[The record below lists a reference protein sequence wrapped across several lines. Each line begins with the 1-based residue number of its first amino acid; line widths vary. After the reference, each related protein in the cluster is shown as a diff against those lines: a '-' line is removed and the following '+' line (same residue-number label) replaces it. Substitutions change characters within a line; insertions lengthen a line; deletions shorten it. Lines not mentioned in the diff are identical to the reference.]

1 MESLTAADPR
11 TIGEFRL
18 RARLG
23 AGGMGQVFLATSPG
37 GRMVAVKVI
46 HADLARDAGFVRR
59 FHAEVNAARRVSG
72 FYTAPVV
79 AAGVDDRPPWLATA
93 FVPGPSLES
102 LVSRYGP
109 LPVPALWRLA
119 AGLADALRAIHA
131 AGLVHRDLKPANVL
145 LASDGPRVIDF
156 GIARTL
162 ADSRLTATG
171 SIIGTPSF
179 MSPEQVEGAAAGP
192 PSDVFSLGSVLA
204 FAASGAA
211 PFSGGPG
218 ASSAS
223 VMYRI
228 VYTSPD
234 LGMVPAEV
242 RELVQACL
250 TKESAG
256 RPDLGQVAARC
267 AAAAEDL
274 GLSPAI
280 FWPSDVA
287 SVIDAQQAAV
297 AAQVQGIQLPSSVS
311 VPAFRAGQAGTG
323 AEPSAQPYWAP
334 AQEADRP
341 LTGHSRPGSSDPARP
356 WGPAGQPGW
365 TQGPDITGP
374 SARPGRNAS
383 RVDRRTLLIGAGA
396 GAGVAA
402 AGGVG
407 AWLISRS
414 ASSAPGTA
422 GSASGVTAQ
431 REPAR
436 TAPAGGGASAG
447 GTDGTGPGSLAWQFT
462 MGDIANGYP
471 YVANGVVYTG
481 NQDNFLYAISAATGR
496 QVWKTGLGSV
506 QAAPQLVD
514 GMVCVIADAG
524 HFSALRA
531 ATGTVAWQ
539 LAADGVPEPARVWAS
554 EGTSVFLAPTLEQ
567 PLNAYDAA
575 TGSVV
580 GSYGSPGQFW
590 GGVFG
595 AANGILYAIEDL
607 GALHAF
613 EISSGAGLWNTSPNI
628 GSLSGIP
635 LLVSDGSIYLIT
647 DDGILYSLS
656 TANGQQ
662 NWAYQSSGTEVSQP
676 AVADGMVYII
686 DQDGTLHA
694 INAASGKQA
703 WSHSAE
709 SGGDA
714 GAAAAN
720 GTLYFS
726 AGQSVQA
733 VNAKTGSAVWSYTP
747 PRSVEF
753 FTTPAVGNGLVFI
766 GAADD
771 SLYAIR
777 A

>member
-11 TIGEFRL
+11 AIGEFRL

-46 HADLARDAGFVRR
+46 HADLARDPGFVRR

-72 FYTAPVV
+72 LYTAPVV

-102 LVSRYGP
+102 IVSRYGP

-156 GIARTL
+156 GIARAV

-179 MSPEQVEGAAAGP
+179 MSPEQVEGAEAGP

-234 LGMVPAEV
+234 LGTVPVEI

-250 TKESAG
+250 AKESAW

-267 AAAAEDL
+267 AAAAENL
-274 GLSPAI
+274 GMSPAI

-287 SVIDAQQAAV
+287 SVIDAQQAAL
-297 AAQVQGIQLPSSVS
+297 AAQVQGIQVPSSVGI
-311 VPAFRAGQAGTG
+311 PGFQAGQAGTG
-323 AEPSAQPYWAP
+323 AEPHQSMTGPTHPGASAP
-334 AQEADRP
+334 A
-341 LTGHSRPGSSDPARP
+341 GP
-356 WGPAGQPGW
+356 WTPAGQPGW
-365 TQGPDITGP
+365 AEGPDITGP
-374 SARPGRNAS
+374 SARTGRSAG

-402 AGGVG
+402 VGGVG

-414 ASSAPGTA
+414 ASFAPRKS

-431 REPAR
+431 TGPAR
-436 TAPAGGGASAG
+436 TPPAGGGAGAG
-447 GTDGTGPGSLAWQFT
+447 GTNGTGPGSLAWQFT
-462 MGDIANGYP
+462 MGNIATGYP
-471 YVANGVVYTG
+471 YVANGVVYAG
-481 NQDNFLYAISAATGR
+481 NQDNFLHAISAATGK
-496 QVWKTGLGSV
+496 QVWKSGVGSV
-506 QAAPQLVD
+506 QAAPQLVG

-524 HFSALRA
+524 HFSAIRA

-539 LAADGVPEPARVWAS
+539 LAADGVPPPARIWAS
-554 EGTSVFLAPTLEQ
+554 EGTSVFLSPALEQ

-575 TGSVV
+575 TGSVI
-580 GSYGSPGQFW
+580 GSYGSAGQFW

-613 EISSGAGLWNTSPNI
+613 EISSGAGLWNASPDI

-635 LLVSDGSIYLIT
+635 LIVSGRSIYLIT

-662 NWAYQSSGTEVSQP
+662 NWSYQTSGTEVSQP
-676 AVADGMVYII
+676 FLADGMVYII
-686 DQDGTLHA
+686 DEDGTLHA

-714 GAAAAN
+714 GAAAAD

-766 GAADD
+766 GASDD